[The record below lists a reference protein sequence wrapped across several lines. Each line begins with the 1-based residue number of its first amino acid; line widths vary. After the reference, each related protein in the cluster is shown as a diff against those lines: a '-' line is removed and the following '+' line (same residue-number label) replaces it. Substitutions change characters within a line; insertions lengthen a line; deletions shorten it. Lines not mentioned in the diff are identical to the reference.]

1 MFYAALQS
9 TLQLTLVTLLLLL
22 AHGYRHLL
30 GRAPLY
36 LLTGAYYIFMLS
48 SGFRDTAGLAGNAP
62 GGNCN
67 LWLPFLALLLCIY
80 DLEGTIVAQHFFI
93 GLIFAPF
100 FVTLLPLLANPEMGV
115 TLLNTVTREQNMSV
129 LVGTLTHLA
138 FFILAPMLYQAI
150 GNRVGQS
157 FPGRLLCMMVT
168 LAIYLIYTEAFMAIH
183 TYTAMGS
190 RAYTP
195 PELKV
200 WLFRLGT
207 ALCVSLVGSASNIIN
222 ASHYQRTERHFL
234 SFINAL
240 VKPFFSTERALQS
253 LDEWSERYQIVVDN
267 SSELIILARADGTI
281 LNANPQALQ
290 TFDGLDKPGFRL
302 EQVISDE
309 QGHPWTWSD
318 LVPAE
323 DIHAST
329 TPARTAHHYTGLFLR
344 QPGRPAVELEIN
356 VSRTLFEGRAVAVI
370 IGRDVT
376 LRNRTERQQ
385 RDVAENRL
393 HSQRLEALGQ
403 LAGGI
408 AHDFNN
414 LMQSVQ
420 ASVDTLKARAFSPR
434 FSAEDNLALLGNVDE
449 ACRRATRLTSQ
460 LLGFA
465 HKGKF
470 HAEDIAV
477 QELLE
482 HAVALFKP
490 GAGAIVC
497 KVLCEPV
504 PLILNGDEI
513 QLGQVFLNLLLNA
526 RDALEG
532 VESPRIVLRAE
543 RAHAGMPEWAVRP
556 ASTAPDDPA
565 AFVCI
570 HVRDNGCGMTPEVKS
585 RIFDPFFTT
594 KPVGK
599 GTGMGLPMVF
609 GAVSNHGGWLNV
621 RTAPGEGCDI
631 AIFLPLAGNAPQKSL
646 PTQEQA

>member
-48 SGFRDTAGLAGNAP
+48 ASCGGADVTAP
-62 GGNCN
+62 GGNCI

-80 DLEGTIVAQHFFI
+80 DVEGTIVAQHLFV
-93 GLIFAPF
+93 GLIIAPF
-100 FVTLLPLLANPEMGV
+100 FVTLLPLLANTEMGV
-115 TLLNTVTREQNMSV
+115 ELYGTMTREQNMSV
-129 LVGTLTHLA
+129 LVWTLIHLA

-150 GNRVGQS
+150 GNRAGRR
-157 FPGRLLCMMVT
+157 FFGRLLCMTVT
-168 LAIYLIYTEAFMAIH
+168 LAVYLTYSEAFQAIH
-183 TYTAMGS
+183 TYTVLGS

-195 PELKV
+195 PEFKV

-207 ALCVSLVGSASNIIN
+207 AFCIGIVGTAFNIIN
-222 ASHYQRTERHFL
+222 ARDYQRTERSSF
-234 SFINAL
+234 SFIGAL
-240 VKPFFSTERALQS
+240 IKPFFSTERALQS

-290 TFDGLDKPGFRL
+290 TFVGLDKPGFRL
-302 EQVISDE
+302 EQVIFDE
-309 QGHPWTWSD
+309 KGKPWTWSD

-323 DIHAST
+323 DIHATT
-329 TPARTAHHYTGLFLR
+329 TPAHTAQHYTGLFLR
-344 QPGRPAVELEIN
+344 QPGRPAAELEVN
-356 VSRTLFEGRAVAVI
+356 VSRILFDGRAVAVI
-370 IGRDVT
+370 VGRDVT
-376 LRNRTERQQ
+376 LRNREERQQ
-385 RDVAENRL
+385 RDMAENRL

-434 FSAEDNLALLGNVDE
+434 YGIQDNLALLGNVDE

-482 HAVALFKP
+482 HAVDLFKP
-490 GAGAIVC
+490 GAGAIAC

-513 QLGQVFLNLLLNA
+513 QLGQVFLNLLLNS

-532 VESPRIVLRAE
+532 VEKPRIVLRAE

-556 ASTAPDDPA
+556 AGTQPDEPD

-609 GAVSNHGGWLNV
+609 GAVSNHGGWLHV
-621 RTAPGEGCDI
+621 KTAPGEGCDI
-631 AIFLPLAGNAPQKSL
+631 AIFLPLAGTAPQPHVTSQN
-646 PTQEQA
+646 T